1 MLRLFIYTFNKLK
14 MICFRP
20 DLFSLIVSKTVV
32 SQWLTGTHLWVP
44 LLYNTLY
51 IDLIYSI
58 FENILFCYKEFTKN
72 LQLKTLYFKTRQRAS
87 NSLYVAFSFFMAEYK
102 APGPK
107 ALPRSSDKL

>member
-1 MLRLFIYTFNKLK
+1 

-32 SQWLTGTHLWVP
+32 SHWLTGTHEWVP

-72 LQLKTLYFKTRQRAS
+72 LQLKTLYFETRQRAS
-87 NSLYVAFSFFMAEYK
+87 NSLCVAFYFFVAKYK
-102 APGPK
+102 ALGLK
-107 ALPRSSDKL
+107 ASWQSSTDLWR